1 MTAEPVRKRENM
13 LMKSEGDRKRRKNPN
28 MKTIQLVTLYIKT
41 KDFKS
46 NYLIRK
52 YLRGIKLLN
61 SFGEENK
68 KSSNKINRT
77 FKISRI

>member
-68 KSSNKINRT
+68 KSSNKIN
-77 FKISRI
+77 

>member
-1 MTAEPVRKRENM
+1 MKTNLMTAETVRKRENM

-68 KSSNKINRT
+68 KSSNKIN
-77 FKISRI
+77 